1 MLCLCLCLFI
11 CFLFHLLCFCCFG
24 CFSLCDSVIAVPQVL
39 RALGPLLSYL
49 LLPGR
54 HASGNLGFGGLLP
67 FRVRCLVGCFSL
79 GPFLDCGGFSRDGL
93 DGGGLSCGSF
103 HFGHLP
109 SCQTCGAAVG
119 FVLCPLGIIVVVFGS
134 ECHERIGLE
143 SKAFR
148 FHFESDYVVLV
159 SDILCG
165 EGSKSGDLGIE
176 DRSLSLEA
184 SSFFFGHLPSVQTRG
199 AAVSFVFN
207 RLVLVG
213 LVRVVGFSDGSFL
226 RFSGLRNGGV
236 DCLESSLCCSQGTV
250 SFGVGGK
257 LVCGFG
263 RVKWLVFFPLLFLL
277 LLLLFF
283 FVCGSRFVISVFAPL
298 AVRTLLLTLL
308 SIAILDTLSNLPINT
323 LPAVFPSRLISSRL
337 ILLLGL
343 LIFGLLVLIID
354 WRHRWWWW
362 WSTIFPSRLLPSR
375 LILPPRLLIPGLLFL
390 VLVIGLFILGLLVL
404 MIGWGDRQRR
414 GCWRGCRRRCRRRN
428 WSWRR
433 RWRWSRCRLR
443 KHRSHRGIL
452 LPLLP
457 RRSGRRTSRSPL
469 DSHRSL
475 RVREVEQASRRRRR
489 VAVASC

>member
-1 MLCLCLCLFI
+1 M
-11 CFLFHLLCFCCFG
+11 
-24 CFSLCDSVIAVPQVL
+24 
-39 RALGPLLSYL
+39 
-49 LLPGR
+49 
-54 HASGNLGFGGLLP
+54 
-67 FRVRCLVGCFSL
+67 
-79 GPFLDCGGFSRDGL
+79 
-93 DGGGLSCGSF
+93 
-103 HFGHLP
+103 
-109 SCQTCGAAVG
+109 
-119 FVLCPLGIIVVVFGS
+119 
-134 ECHERIGLE
+134 
-143 SKAFR
+143 
-148 FHFESDYVVLV
+148 
-159 SDILCG
+159 
-165 EGSKSGDLGIE
+165 GIE

-375 LILPPRLLIPGLLFL
+375 LILPPRLLIPGLLVL

-404 MIGWGDRQRR
+404 MIGWGDR
-414 GCWRGCRRRCRRRN
+414 
-428 WSWRR
+428 
-433 RWRWSRCRLR
+433 
-443 KHRSHRGIL
+443 
-452 LPLLP
+452 
-457 RRSGRRTSRSPL
+457 
-469 DSHRSL
+469 
-475 RVREVEQASRRRRR
+475 
-489 VAVASC
+489 